1 MAMAETADE
10 SMTLGSRI
18 TSEDKSFLS
27 TAIGI
32 GVAVVLIAGAIY
44 FFFFARAKTKEV
56 TGFDPNRP
64 VPSESVIKAR
74 LKPDQY
80 HVTRENGTETAF
92 RNEFFANMRVGI
104 YVDVI
109 TGEPLFTSL
118 DKFDGGTGR
127 PTFTKPISKDLL
139 TETLDTSHDMQRTEV
154 RAKRSNAHLGHL
166 FPDPTS
172 PTGQRYAVNSAAF
185 HFVPQER
192 MEESGYGTF
201 LPLLEPKK

>member
-1 MAMAETADE
+1 MAMEGTSIE
-10 SMTLGSRI
+10 ETLGSRV
-18 TSEDKSFLS
+18 TSEDKSYLS

-32 GVAVVLIAGAIY
+32 GVAAILVTGAAY
-44 FFFFARAKTKEV
+44 FFMISHEKTKEI

-64 VPSESVIKAR
+64 IPTDAVLKRR

-80 HVTRENGTETAF
+80 FVVRENGTETAF
-92 RNEFFANMRVGI
+92 RNEFFENYRAGI

-139 TETLDTSHDMQRTEV
+139 VEKLDTSHDMQRTEI
-154 RAKRSNAHLGHL
+154 RAKRSDAHLGHL
-166 FPDPTS
+166 FPDPAS
-172 PTGQRYAVNSAAF
+172 PSGQRYAVNSAAF
-185 HFVPQER
+185 RFIPTER
-192 MEESGYGTF
+192 MKEEGYETF
-201 LPLLEPKK
+201 LPLVEKK